1 MEKLIVKDFIVLKDI
16 EIDINK
22 INIFIGQ
29 QATGKSLISKLLY
42 YFKDSIWEI
51 YRFIIKEDIKYNSKS
66 KKTIKSKIEKHL
78 SEKFI
83 EYFSKECILQ
93 SNFYIL
99 YKNIDST
106 ITVSAED
113 GVLKAELSD
122 NYFEFINN
130 YLTRSYLEES
140 GFINRFYKQL
150 KLFEPEYE
158 ENKNSET
165 LESMDIRELLK
176 FIDSDS
182 QSTKIDTE
190 HIFMNSIKTFF
201 TNRSTLGKNQI
212 FIPSGRSF
220 FSILESNIFSLLS
233 SNSNIDP
240 FVINFGALYENV
252 KRIYFR
258 KLFSSASQYYKRKNI
273 TCSNLIDILNCD
285 LQKIDGKE
293 YIITD
298 SAQIPVNKASS
309 GQQEA
314 LPLVLIINYLDNIR
328 NDIGNY
334 LGNSVY
340 IEEPEAHL
348 FPSSQKMIIEN
359 IMEVFNGRKKN
370 KNQFFITTHSPYV
383 LSTMNNLI
391 LLNTLK
397 EKIPNEILKK
407 EFPNIKSAVSF
418 NDISA
423 YYISNGK
430 SQNIKCEETE
440 TIYGE
445 QLDEIS
451 NKISIEFDKLLNLG
465 VEYGVF

>member
-1 MEKLIVKDFIVLKDI
+1 MERLIVKNFIVLKDI

-51 YRFIIKEDIKYNSKS
+51 YRFIIKEDIKYDPKVNNFST
-66 KKTIKSKIEKHL
+66 KKIKDNLENYL

-83 EYFSKECILQ
+83 EYFQQESVIATDFFISYENSGLKIIVESK
-93 SNFYIL
+93 N
-99 YKNIDST
+99 ST
-106 ITVSAED
+106 KVN
-113 GVLKAELSD
+113 LSD
-122 NYFEFINN
+122 NYIAFIKNHIFN
-130 YLTRSYLEES
+130 SYLEQTD
-140 GFINRFYKQL
+140 FIQKLHTKL
-150 KLFEPEYE
+150 KLMDSDYGVNKSLKSTEVANILKNINPEYIKKPIDSE
-158 ENKNSET
+158 E
-165 LESMDIRELLK
+165 I
-176 FIDSDS
+176 FIDSVESFFKD
-182 QSTKIDTE
+182 
-190 HIFMNSIKTFF
+190 NSII
-201 TNRSTLGKNQI
+201 GKNQI
-212 FIPSGRSF
+212 FIPSGRAF
-220 FSILESNIFSLLS
+220 FSIVESNIFSFLS
-233 SNSNIDP
+233 SNTNIDP
-240 FVINFGALYENV
+240 FLLKFGALYETI
-252 KRIYFR
+252 KRIHFNR
-258 KLFSSASQYYKRKNI
+258 FNLNLKSKIKSIDR
-273 TCSNLIDILNCD
+273 SNLKIKNILNCEI
-285 LQKIDGKE
+285 QQIEGKE
-293 YIITD
+293 YIINNLAKT
-298 SAQIPVNKASS
+298 PVKKASS

-314 LPLVLIINYLDNIR
+314 LPLILTINNI
-328 NDIGNY
+328 NNLKNHSGH
-334 LGNSVY
+334 SVY

-359 IMEVFNGRKKN
+359 IMEVFNN
-370 KNQFFITTHSPYV
+370 SADHKNQFFITTHSPYV

-397 EKIPNEILKK
+397 KEIPYSILKE